1 MIPETKKCI
10 KCGQVKGKDFFY
22 TSTHKSYVYLK
33 SSCKECDNSSK
44 EYKKYKYNKCE
55 CGNKKLK
62 KSTRCQDCR
71 CEKNITLGDVK
82 KKYGEGK
89 RASLYSLVRLRAR
102 ACSKHL
108 TSCSKCG
115 YDKHVEICHIKSI
128 SSFSDE
134 TLLNTINH
142 ESNLIALCPNCHW
155 ELDNLK

>member
-1 MIPETKKCI
+1 MIPENKKCV
-10 KCGQVKGKDFFY
+10 KCHEIKGKDSFY
-22 TSTHKSYVYLK
+22 TKKDKGYIYLK
-33 SSCKECDNSSK
+33 SYCKQCDNSLK
-44 EYKKYKYNKCE
+44 RYNKYRYDECE
-55 CGNKKLK
+55 CGNKKTK
-62 KSTRCQDCR
+62 KSMKCQECTSGKD
-71 CEKNITLGDVK
+71 ITLGEVK
-82 KKYGEGK
+82 KKYGVGK

-134 TLLNTINH
+134 TLLSTINH
-142 ESNLIALCPNCHW
+142 GSNIIALCPNCHW